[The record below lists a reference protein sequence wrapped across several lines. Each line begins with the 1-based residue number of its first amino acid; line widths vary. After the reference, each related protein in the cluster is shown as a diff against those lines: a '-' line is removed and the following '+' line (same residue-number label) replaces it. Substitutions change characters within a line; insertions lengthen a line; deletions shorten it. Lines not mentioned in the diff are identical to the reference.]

1 MLKSK
6 TEVLAKSEELTTK
19 VVTVNQKLDAHEQK
33 MDAQFTE
40 TKYWLEKYTT
50 SYRDNDKLVNSF
62 RAETRGKI
70 ERMDDILDRKV
81 TVEDMKKN
89 FRALNDMLF
98 IKFKQVEDLKT
109 TCRDIVLYQKLFYP
123 M

>member
-1 MLKSK
+1 
-6 TEVLAKSEELTTK
+6 
-19 VVTVNQKLDAHEQK
+19 
-33 MDAQFTE
+33 
-40 TKYWLEKYTT
+40 
-50 SYRDNDKLVNSF
+50 
-62 RAETRGKI
+62 
-70 ERMDDILDRKV
+70 MDDILDRKV